1 MESILGANKQKD
13 YFGYCTYSKG
23 SSKHILICSPVT
35 YQALIVKLKDPDPD
49 PNPGV
54 INNVLATIGELAQ
67 VRILQV
73 PLCCPCQLLSFWPC

>member
-1 MESILGANKQKD
+1 MESISSANKRKD
-13 YFGYCTYSKG
+13 YFAYFMYSKG
-23 SSKHILICSPVT
+23 SSKHVLICSPVT
-35 YQALIVKLKDPDPD
+35 DQALIVKLKDPDPD

-73 PLCCPCQLLSFWPC
+73 PFCCPCQLLSFWPC

>member
-1 MESILGANKQKD
+1 MESISDVSKRKD
-13 YFGYCTYSKG
+13 NFEYCMYSKESFKHTVIY
-23 SSKHILICSPVT
+23 SSVT

-73 PLCCPCQLLSFWPC
+73 LLCQACQLLNFWQC

>member
-1 MESILGANKQKD
+1 MESSSGVNKRKD
-13 YFGYCTYSKG
+13 HFECCTYSKE
-23 SSKHILICSPVT
+23 SSKHILIFSSLT

-67 VRILQV
+67 VRILQA
-73 PLCCPCQLLSFWPC
+73 PTCHACQLLSFWQC